1 MNFKFFDNSYCLVLE
16 NDFKISQSLFQELDN
31 IANVLMDARDQII
44 VSVQDPDQIKT
55 FFDEIHQMKMLK
67 LSYQMDKLKHIRSSI
82 TNPSRKLNE
91 TLIEMFDEGINT
103 CEIELGRLETATAL
117 DLLKEWFVENEPNK
131 FPGSEAEEMPVVAP
145 GQEKVLK
152 EEPCDVPSEAET
164 EQNVDMAN
172 LKPVDESSKESA
184 LGVHESVPNKAPKA
198 LPVEEAVEFDKAH
211 TRES

>member
-91 TLIEMFDEGINT
+91 TLIKMFDEGINT
-103 CEIELGRLETATAL
+103 CEIELGRLETTTAL
-117 DLLKEWFVENEPNK
+117 DLLKEWFVKNEPNEL
-131 FPGSEAEEMPVVAP
+131 PGSRPEAEEMPVVAP
-145 GQEKVLK
+145 GQEKVK
-152 EEPCDVPSEAET
+152 EEPRDESSEAET
-164 EQNVDMAN
+164 ELNVDMAN

-184 LGVHESVPNKAPKA
+184 HGVHEAVLNKAPKA
-198 LPVEEAVEFDKAH
+198 LPVTKPAEVYE
-211 TRES
+211 